1 MFINQLMYTYS
12 LIMLAGWPLIIIA
25 AWFFIRIALRMYER
39 KIQKNAALEEP
50 TTPS

>member
-1 MFINQLMYTYS
+1 MFINRPMYTYS

-25 AWFFIRIALRMYER
+25 AWFFIRTALGIYER
-39 KIQKNAALEEP
+39 KIQKSAAPEKP